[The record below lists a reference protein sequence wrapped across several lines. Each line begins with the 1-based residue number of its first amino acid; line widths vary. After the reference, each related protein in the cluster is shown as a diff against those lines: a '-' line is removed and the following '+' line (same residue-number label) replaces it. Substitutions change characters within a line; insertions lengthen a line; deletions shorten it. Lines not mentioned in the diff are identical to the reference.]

1 MSNEIIS
8 EDLAWFLIG
17 VCDDYDWNWNNDY
30 SGRGMFG
37 KRCFAITTGESESVG
52 RLFASIIFAFNDET
66 HCYTDEIGRMFEDM
80 RQDSMGL
87 GRVYYFPGWTIPES
101 VMEELEDEGYFEN

>member
-8 EDLAWFLIG
+8 EDLARFLIG
-17 VCDDYDWNWNNDY
+17 VCDDYGLNWDNDY

-37 KRCFAITTGESESVG
+37 NRCFSIRTDESVG
-52 RLFASIIFAFNDET
+52 RLFAGIIFAFNEET
-66 HCYTDEIGRMFEDM
+66 LCYTDEIGRMFEDM

-101 VMEELEDEGYFEN
+101 VMEELEDEGYFED